1 MTSCNGGL
9 GAGIL
14 YTYAQLE
21 GLWINAGGS
30 KALAPTMAAIAM
42 AESGG
47 CSTAYNASG
56 ATGLWQILG
65 AVNPADQANL
75 TDPSVNAKE
84 AVLKYTSQGLT
95 AWTTYSSGAYKAYM
109 NGATTPDTNVPGSS
123 SSSPGTSTAT
133 VNCVI
138 SIPVIGCIMDQ
149 TEARALIGGL
159 MMGVA
164 LLIGLV
170 GVAAMAAVGFEKSG
184 VPRNAQRI
192 LEVSGAGAV
201 ASSLRRPPRETE
213 DERIARV
220 ARTAKQSRPYGPTR
234 GQPARSAP

>member
-9 GAGIL
+9 GAGTL

-65 AVNPADQANL
+65 AVNPADQPNL

-84 AVLKYTSQGLT
+84 AVLKYQSQGLT
-95 AWTTYSSGAYKAYM
+95 AWTTYTSGAYKAYIS
-109 NGATTPDTNVPGSS
+109 GSTTPDTAVPGSS
-123 SSSPGTSTAT
+123 SSSSTAT

-149 TEARALIGGL
+149 AEARALIGGL
-159 MMGVA
+159 LMGAAV
-164 LLIGLV
+164 LIGIV
-170 GVAAMAAVGFEKSG
+170 GVAALIAVGFEKSG
-184 VPRNAQRI
+184 VPKNAARI
-192 LEVSGAGAV
+192 LEVSRVGLVAG
-201 ASSLRRPPRETE
+201 
-213 DERIARV
+213 
-220 ARTAKQSRPYGPTR
+220 K
-234 GQPARSAP
+234 PARS

>member
-1 MTSCNGGL
+1 VTSCNGGL
-9 GAGIL
+9 GAGTL

-65 AVNPADQANL
+65 AVNPADQATL
-75 TDPSVNAKE
+75 TDPATNAKE

-109 NGATTPDTNVPGSS
+109 NGSTTPDTSVPGGSS
-123 SSSPGTSTAT
+123 SSTTTT

-164 LLIGLV
+164 VLIGLV

-184 VPRNAQRI
+184 VPRNAARI
-192 LEVSGAGAV
+192 LEVSGASAV
-201 ASSLRRPPRETE
+201 AGKLR
-213 DERIARV
+213 
-220 ARTAKQSRPYGPTR
+220 G
-234 GQPARSAP
+234 

>member
-9 GAGIL
+9 GTGTL
-14 YTYAQLE
+14 YTYAQLM
-21 GLWINAGGS
+21 GLWIQAGGS
-30 KALAPTMAAIAM
+30 KALAATMAAIAM

-75 TDPSVNAKE
+75 TDPAVNAHE
-84 AVLKYTSQGLT
+84 AVLKYQSQGLT
-95 AWTTYSSGAYKAYM
+95 AWTTYTSGAYEAYLS
-109 NGATTPDTNVPGSS
+109 NGTTPDTNVPGSS
-123 SSSPGTSTAT
+123 PSSSSAATAS

-138 SIPVIGCIMDQ
+138 SVPVFGCVMDQ
-149 TEARALIGGL
+149 GEARALIGGL
-159 MMGVA
+159 LMGAA
-164 LLIGLV
+164 LLIGITA
-170 GVAAMAAVGFEKSG
+170 VAALAATAFERSG

-201 ASSLRRPPRETE
+201 AGKLRR
-213 DERIARV
+213 
-220 ARTAKQSRPYGPTR
+220 G
-234 GQPARSAP
+234 

>member
-9 GAGIL
+9 GSGQL
-14 YTYAQLE
+14 FTYAQLE

-84 AVLKYTSQGLT
+84 AVLKYQSQGLT
-95 AWTTYSSGAYKAYM
+95 AWTTYSSGAYKAFM
-109 NGATTPDTNVPGSS
+109 SGSTTPDTNVPGSS
-123 SSSPGTSTAT
+123 SSSSPSSTAT
-133 VNCVI
+133 VNCAL
-138 SIPVIGCIMDQ
+138 SLPLIGCVLDQ
-149 TEARALIGGL
+149 SAARALIAGL
-159 MMGVA
+159 MMGTAV
-164 LLIGLV
+164 LIGLV

-192 LEVSGAGAV
+192 LEVSGANAV
-201 ASSLRRPPRETE
+201 AGKLR
-213 DERIARV
+213 
-220 ARTAKQSRPYGPTR
+220 G
-234 GQPARSAP
+234 